1 MRVTPKV
8 GVGARRVVRTAVG
21 QGERV
26 AVHCGRDVGLWPPV
40 GEVSVPF
47 LVAGAVMMHLKQRRR
62 RRMAVR
68 SGSPLGL

>member
-1 MRVTPKV
+1 MGVTPKV
-8 GVGARRVVRTAVG
+8 GVGASRVAGTAVG

-26 AVHCGRDVGLWPPV
+26 PVHGRRDVGLWPPV

-62 RRMAVR
+62 RRMAV
-68 SGSPLGL
+68 